1 VVSQDKGT
9 LLSILIDEAIENPQD
24 IFKMIFVMKV
34 EMWGRLLGTWDY
46 RIKKRNP
53 FAWEIAKSTKDLKGD
68 Q

>member
-9 LLSILIDEAIENPQD
+9 LLWILIDEAIERPKD
-24 IFKMIFVMKV
+24 ICKMMVVMAI
-34 EMWGRLLGTWDY
+34 EIYSRLLGTWDY
-46 RIKKRNP
+46 RVKKRNP